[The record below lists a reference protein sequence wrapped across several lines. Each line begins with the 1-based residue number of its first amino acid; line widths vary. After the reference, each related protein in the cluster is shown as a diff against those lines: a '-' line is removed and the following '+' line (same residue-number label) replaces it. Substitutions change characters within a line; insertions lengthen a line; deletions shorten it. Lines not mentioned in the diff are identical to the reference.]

1 MNGLYWGYY
10 NPLILTFDP
19 NFLRHPSTYV
29 TFMQDSFIADL
40 VVGLRTGQI
49 KTGAPCRSERRETQ
63 GDVFCCLKATASNA
77 VLHDHLV
84 VTERRCRHC
93 RLSKYNQ
100 LLRIEEELGD
110 KCRAYQIGMRRTVYL
125 PTFSMVKNVGKY
137 TNVRCHGCTY
147 GLFVEVTSNQGTF
160 LGFQR
165 WLFVGRFSPPS
176 SFFRVTFLGE
186 F

>member
-63 GDVFCCLKATASNA
+63 GDGFCCFEVNCLKCCSSWSSCCDWTTPS
-77 VLHDHLV
+77 
-84 VTERRCRHC
+84 

-110 KCRAYQIGMRRTVYL
+110 KCRAYQIGIRGILECISQSPRHPNNRTSKHLMR
-125 PTFSMVKNVGKY
+125 M
-137 TNVRCHGCTY
+137 
-147 GLFVEVTSNQGTF
+147 
-160 LGFQR
+160 GFKLTPNLTRYDRMILDVQDY
-165 WLFVGRFSPPS
+165 
-176 SFFRVTFLGE
+176 
-186 F
+186 